1 VQEEAGR
8 VYFIYM
14 SEEDLKRRIEELEE
28 EVTLLTEDLIH
39 DKLTGL
45 KTRRFFEDEARIYFD
60 IAVNADDRGAR
71 RRKWFGFD
79 SISFIFFDLDHFKN
93 INDTYGH
100 DAGDEVLKAVAE
112 TIKTSVREGDTAARW
127 GGEEIAVTL
136 VGATE
141 RDAWNKAEDIRRQIE
156 NIKFGKYPEIKVTT
170 SAGVASAVSGISFE
184 ETLKKADKALY
195 RAKQTGRNKIVS
207 YSEIE

>member
-1 VQEEAGR
+1 MAD
-8 VYFIYM
+8 
-14 SEEDLKRRIEELEE
+14 DLDLRKRIAELEE
-28 EVTLLTEDLIH
+28 EVTLLAQDLIH

-60 IAVNADDRGAR
+60 IAVNSDDRGAR
-71 RRKWFGFD
+71 RRQWFGFKNV
-79 SISFIFFDLDHFKN
+79 SFIFFDVDHFKN
-93 INDTYGH
+93 VNDTYGH
-100 DAGDEVLKAVAE
+100 DAGDVALKAVAE

-141 RDAWNKAEDIRRQIE
+141 RDAWSKAEDIRRQIE
-156 NIKFGKYPEIKVTT
+156 NIKFGKYPELKLTI
-170 SAGVASAVSGISFE
+170 SAGIGSAVAGVTFE

-195 RAKQTGRNKIVS
+195 HAKETGRNKIVS